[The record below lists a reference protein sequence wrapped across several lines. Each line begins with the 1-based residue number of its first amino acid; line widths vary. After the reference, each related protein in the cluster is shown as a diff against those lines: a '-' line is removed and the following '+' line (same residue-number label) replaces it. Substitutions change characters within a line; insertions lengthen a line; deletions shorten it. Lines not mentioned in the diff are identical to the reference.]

1 MKKVVEVD
9 AQYPENLHD
18 LHKDLLFQPETI
30 KNEKV
35 QKLAV
40 NLHEKTEYVIQIRN
54 LKQALEHGQVL
65 RKGHRINK

>member
-18 LHKDLLFQPETI
+18 LHKDLPFQPETI

-40 NLHEKTEYVIQIRN
+40 NLKLITSY
-54 LKQALEHGQVL
+54 L
-65 RKGHRINK
+65 